1 MKKRIMI
8 FFVLSLVFVGSFV
21 CCANNNPEENSDSKA
36 VGTNENTGRD
46 IGYSVQLAK
55 SEYSLDDTEII
66 VVFVGKEKGQSIIRS
81 DKWRLYKVDG
91 ESEELVGRSD
101 IEIVVEMPAPSGNEC
116 VNSKVSVSL
125 ASLGVERFE
134 SGEYRLEFIGEM
146 PDAGGTNRE
155 VPFASMTFNVG

>member
-1 MKKRIMI
+1 MKKAVAYVFLIMFI
-8 FFVLSLVFVGSFV
+8 FVSSVS
-21 CCANNNPEENSDSKA
+21 CSDNNSKESSDDSA
-36 VGTNENTGRD
+36 VGAYVNNGRD

-116 VNSKVSVSL
+116 VNSKLSVSL